1 MVFKIIS
8 VGSIPATLGITLFR
22 FLKRQKNIFRRKRK
36 DKINSSYFY
45 LNYNN
50 INTKQNNVVSF
61 NKYNV
66 FSYRNIN
73 DVQIQSFNKQFLAAA
88 ANSLKQFYLW
98 GSNIFN
104 NALDS
109 WLKTTINLSPNNN
122 SVRAFDATRVQLIK
136 LLHNANTVKNNRLLS
151 DVTSMIT
158 LKRLPSYKRP
168 SINTQAGFY

>member
-1 MVFKIIS
+1 M
-8 VGSIPATLGITLFR
+8 GSIPATLGITLFR

-88 ANSLKQFYLW
+88 ANSLKQFYL
-98 GSNIFN
+98 
-104 NALDS
+104 
-109 WLKTTINLSPNNN
+109 
-122 SVRAFDATRVQLIK
+122 
-136 LLHNANTVKNNRLLS
+136 
-151 DVTSMIT
+151 
-158 LKRLPSYKRP
+158 
-168 SINTQAGFY
+168 